1 MTKIRFFVVLFT
13 AIAVYV
19 AWGQYMSKVESP
31 NYKVVGQKE
40 NVEFRIYPKIILAEV
55 VIEEER
61 KAAIKNGFKVLAN
74 YIFSN
79 NIAMTAPVL
88 QTKTANGWKISFIMP
103 KKYQLNELP
112 KSPEITLTATN
123 FGKMA
128 AIKFA
133 GFSSDEN
140 LYKYEKII
148 RKALPDNK
156 SPAIFAFYNPPWV
169 IPFLRRNEV
178 LIKYENKD
186 R

>member
-1 MTKIRFFVVLFT
+1 MNKIRFFVVLST
-13 AIAVYV
+13 AVALYV

-31 NYKVVGQKE
+31 AYKVLGQKKNIE
-40 NVEFRIYPKIILAEV
+40 LRIYPKMILAEV
-55 VIEEER
+55 EIKAGR
-61 KAAIKNGFKVLAN
+61 KEAIKNGFKILAK

-88 QTKTANGWKISFIMP
+88 QTKTSNGWKISFIMP
-103 KKYQLNELP
+103 KKYQLKELP
-112 KSPEITLTATN
+112 KSSEIKLTAIN

-133 GFSSDEN
+133 GFSSDKN
-140 LYKYEKII
+140 LYKHEKII
-148 RKALPDNK
+148 RKALFDNK
-156 SPAIFAFYNPPWV
+156 SQAIFAFYNPPWV

-186 R
+186 N